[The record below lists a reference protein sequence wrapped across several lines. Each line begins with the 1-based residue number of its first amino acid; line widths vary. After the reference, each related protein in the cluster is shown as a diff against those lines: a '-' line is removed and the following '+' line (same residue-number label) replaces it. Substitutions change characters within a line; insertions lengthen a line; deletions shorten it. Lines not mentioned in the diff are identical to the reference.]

1 MRRKQI
7 KYNYAL
13 FKILNHIAKGT
24 ELIAVYNIT
33 RNTMGMFNIKQKEF
47 VSIEYEALFKDFFK
61 NNKIDNL
68 QLTHEE
74 SIKFN
79 SELPKLYQTL
89 KKTEVENVKAK
100 NKV

>member
-13 FKILNHIAKGT
+13 FKILNHISKGT
-24 ELIAVYNIT
+24 DLIAVYNPTYNKMGLFSIT
-33 RNTMGMFNIKQKEF
+33 QSDFKTF
-47 VSIEYEALFKDFFK
+47 EYETLFKDFFK
-61 NNKIDNL
+61 HNSIGDL

-89 KKTEVENVKAK
+89 KTEVENVKVK